1 MEGGEGIIGTP
12 GDGIVQKYT
21 LGSSPRVEP
30 MPQEKQTLM
39 STSLTQ
45 EDGSTV
51 MEFTKYLAEEGE
63 HTINPA
69 GENVFLYAVG
79 MSNDLGY
86 HGASRGSFIVTLGAD
101 EDESTA
107 SDMSMS
113 MPTPVE
119 ETAVDPTM
127 PTSTTAT
134 ALEEEE
140 FDPFLGLDDEE
151 MSMSMPEAET
161 TEEATQSIYEIAS
174 GNANFGTLTAA
185 IDAAGLTDALSG
197 DDGTLTV
204 FAPPNSAFDALPP
217 ELITKLLNPLWQPQ
231 LQDVL
236 LYHVLGSEVRSTDL
250 VDGMSATTLNGEDI
264 IINLDPPRVNTN
276 SNILVDDGLV
286 DIEATNGVIHAVDAV
301 LTPTSVTSNVVDIIA
316 GNPDL
321 STLVRAVT
329 AAGLVEDLSG
339 DGPFTIFGMCLFC
352 IFTYVSSPVSYMK
365 HLTLILV
372 YTYTYHHYSPNQRS
386 VCCST

>member
-1 MEGGEGIIGTP
+1 
-12 GDGIVQKYT
+12 
-21 LGSSPRVEP
+21 
-30 MPQEKQTLM
+30 
-39 STSLTQ
+39 
-45 EDGSTV
+45 
-51 MEFTKYLAEEGE
+51 
-63 HTINPA
+63 
-69 GENVFLYAVG
+69 
-79 MSNDLGY
+79 
-86 HGASRGSFIVTLGAD
+86 
-101 EDESTA
+101 
-107 SDMSMS
+107 
-113 MPTPVE
+113 
-119 ETAVDPTM
+119 
-127 PTSTTAT
+127 
-134 ALEEEE
+134 
-140 FDPFLGLDDEE
+140 
-151 MSMSMPEAET
+151 MPEAET
-161 TEEATQSIYEIAS
+161 TEDATQSIYEIAS

-329 AAGLVEDLSG
+329 AAGLVEDLTG
-339 DGPFTIFGMCLFC
+339 DGPFTIFGMCFFC